1 MFIMI
6 LMERKKSDIKLVL
19 RGTSAWQSQKMRFLS
34 PCISKFQNTK
44 EERFSNYLRLSEL
57 NVHNDFTG
65 AIESDINLSWEATV
79 RGTHK
84 KGVSCHLASSV
95 LERHLACE
103 SWKSFR
109 SLWIILVFC
118 LNSGTILKLSSMAK
132 VFVTLQLTLLYTMLV
147 IWSSNNICD
156 DRADNI
162 QIWQKKG
169 TGKNTKTDEFL
180 EKLQKGE
187 GGSFSIQ
194 KAMLQ
199 ILGL

>member
-1 MFIMI
+1 MS
-6 LMERKKSDIKLVL
+6 MEQKKSDIKLVL

-109 SLWIILVFC
+109 SLWIILLVFC
-118 LNSGTILKLSSMAK
+118 VNSGTILMSSSMAK
-132 VFVTLQLTLLYTMLV
+132 VVVILQLTLLYTLLV
-147 IWSSNNICD
+147 IWSS
-156 DRADNI
+156 DNI
-162 QIWQKKG
+162 RRPSRCIYDKQRKA
-169 TGKNTKTDEFL
+169 
-180 EKLQKGE
+180 
-187 GGSFSIQ
+187 SIQ
-194 KAMLQ
+194 FSFLLPQVQESSSVYLPPFTPPLHYNWYNLQ
-199 ILGL
+199 